1 MSHDATNWAIQ
12 QRGLQP
18 ATKIVL
24 WHLCDRYHPDYGCF
38 PTQETLASD
47 CEMSRATVNR
57 HIEKLEA
64 AGLLRRVKRFDKATN
79 RQKSTLYILGF
90 EARFPQDVDGAVS
103 QIDTRKSTKAVSQNE
118 QKPCLI
124 LDESRVSNC
133 DTNTVIVTS
142 NRTSKKARDGA
153 PKPTPRS
160 ELEKVLTSEMA
171 EEVIQHRNRI
181 RKPMTALAA
190 SLLAEEF
197 AKVDNPNH
205 GATIMIKNGW
215 QGFKPSW
222 YENAVKSEK
231 TDQRSQKAKTVSE
244 VFGQLAD
251 QMERQAS

>member
-103 QIDTRKSTKAVSQNE
+103 QIDTRKPTKAVSQNE

-133 DTNTVIVTS
+133 DTNTVIGTS
-142 NRTSKKARDGA
+142 NRTSKGARDKNSDLDEEFEIA
-153 PKPTPRS
+153 IWSEFPRHPNS
-160 ELEKVLTSEMA
+160 VKSTALKAYKRLSRAERVRCIKGVGLFADRFEAENSKEPMA
-171 EEVIQHRNRI
+171 ERLRFVCHLSTFIN
-181 RKPMTALAA
+181 
-190 SLLAEEF
+190 
-197 AKVDNPNH
+197 
-205 GATIMIKNGW
+205 
-215 QGFKPSW
+215 
-222 YENAVKSEK
+222 
-231 TDQRSQKAKTVSE
+231 QRRFDDEIAKTQE
-244 VFGQLAD
+244 EA
-251 QMERQAS
+251 A